1 MEKRIGS
8 MGESSF
14 ARLSRAGLSCGAA
27 LALLAC
33 GGGGGGGGGG
43 APSVPSATGLVITSA
58 NAPSV
63 AAEAL
68 ETSTSTDAASAAGQF
83 VTGVQ
88 VDAGAGAGGHP
99 QLLASATRALLARPR
114 AAGPIAAGAVV
125 SEACSGGGTI
135 TVDARTS
142 GASFLVAGDSLAI
155 TASNCSESVDGT
167 TMLLNGG
174 LSISITSGSYD
185 PNSFVYPKSVTM
197 RIVSSSFSAGI
208 SGGPTEVFDGD
219 LTLALT
225 ETGATTGSLTA
236 TAASLTSAVGS
247 HRITLSD
254 YRLQATQTSTGSTLT
269 VSSNV
274 ETNNARL
281 GSTPV
286 RYSLATES
294 PVTVSSSGAVT
305 GGSIRVS
312 GTNSSLLL
320 LVTATDTFSLQ
331 VDTNGDGAADST
343 RAVTLADLQA
353 LN

>member
-1 MEKRIGS
+1 MDRSI
-8 MGESSF
+8 ESIRGWSCV
-14 ARLSRAGLSCGAA
+14 RVLRAGVSSAAA

-33 GGGGGGGGGG
+33 GGGGGGGGD
-43 APSVPSATGLVITSA
+43 APSVPSATALVITSA

-88 VDAGAGAGGHP
+88 VDAGSGSGGHP
-99 QLLASATRALLARPR
+99 QLLASATRTLLAKPR
-114 AAGPIAAGAVV
+114 TAGPVAAGAVV
-125 SEACSGGGTI
+125 SQACSGGGTV
-135 TVDARTS
+135 TVDATTS
-142 GASFLVAGDSLAI
+142 GASYLVAGDSLGI
-155 TASNCSESVDGT
+155 SASNCVESVDGT
-167 TMLLNGG
+167 TVVMNGSM
-174 LSISITSGSYD
+174 SIAITSGSYD
-185 PNSFVYPKSVTM
+185 PSSFVYPKSVTM
-197 RIVSSSFSAGI
+197 RIVSRSFSAAV

-225 ETGATTGSLTA
+225 ETSATTGSLTA
-236 TAASLTSAVGS
+236 TATSLTSTVGS

-254 YRLQATQTSTGSTLT
+254 YRLQAAQTATGSTLS
-269 VSSNV
+269 VSTNV

-286 RYSLATES
+286 RYSLATET

-312 GTNSSLLL
+312 GSNSSMVL

-331 VDTNGDGAADST
+331 VDTNGDGTADST

>member
-1 MEKRIGS
+1 MGKRMAS
-8 MGESSF
+8 MGEWSC
-14 ARLSRAGLSCGAA
+14 AGVLRAGMSCGAA

-33 GGGGGGGGGG
+33 GGGGGGGGG
-43 APSVPSATGLVITSA
+43 APSIPAATGLVITSA

-88 VDAGAGAGGHP
+88 VDAGAGSGGRP
-99 QLLASATRALLARPR
+99 QLLASATRALLATPR
-114 AAGPIAAGAVV
+114 TGGPIAAGAVV
-125 SEACSGGGTI
+125 SEPCSGGGSV

-142 GASFLVAGDSLAI
+142 GASFLVAGDSLGISA
-155 TASNCSESVDGT
+155 NHCVESVDGT
-167 TMLLNGG
+167 TMLLNGSM
-174 LSISITSGSYD
+174 SIAITSGSYD

-197 RIVSSSFSAGI
+197 RIVSSNFSAGI

-225 ETGATTGSLTA
+225 ETSATTGSLTA
-236 TAASLTSAVGS
+236 TASSLTSTVGS

-254 YRLQATQTSTGSTLT
+254 HRLQAARTSTGSALT
-269 VSSNV
+269 VSTNV

-286 RYSLATES
+286 RYSLVTDL

-305 GGSIRVS
+305 GGSIRVI
-312 GTNSSLLL
+312 GTQSSLTLV
-320 LVTATDTFSLQ
+320 VTATDTFSLQ
-331 VDTNGDGAADST
+331 VDTNGDGTADST
-343 RAVTLADLQA
+343 RAITLADLQA